1 MTRKI
6 DYIVIHC
13 SATSRGAKVEAIQN
27 YWRNT
32 LKWAAPGYHVLIEEN
47 GTRHYLQP
55 FDKLT
60 NGVRGFNQNSI
71 HISYIGG
78 VDASGKAIDNRT
90 EAQKASILIAIKEA
104 MEYAVK
110 GGTKPV
116 IQGHRDFE
124 GVTKACPSFNCKREY
139 QWITK

>member
-13 SATSRGAKVEAIQN
+13 SASPRSAKVEAIQN

-32 LKWAAPGYHVLIEEN
+32 LKWRSPGYHVLIEEN

-55 FDKLT
+55 FDKLA

-78 VDASGKAIDNRT
+78 VDAIGKAIDNRT

-110 GGTKPV
+110 GGTKPI
-116 IQGHRDFE
+116 IQGHRDFPN
-124 GVTKACPSFNCKREY
+124 VAKACPSFNCKREY